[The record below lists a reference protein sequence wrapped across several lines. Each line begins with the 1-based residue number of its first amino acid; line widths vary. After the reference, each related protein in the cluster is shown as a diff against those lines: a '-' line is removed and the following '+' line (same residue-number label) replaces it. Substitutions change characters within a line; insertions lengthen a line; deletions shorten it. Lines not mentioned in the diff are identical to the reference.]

1 MYRYTE
7 TICRLIEHVHPISMN
22 SVNCI
27 AMCTMWLSI
36 GLVSCPVNVL
46 DLPDG
51 VITGGRLFKSLHYF
65 CIPLLYFRQPFQF
78 LWRQPLHLQ
87 GAPLIRSVQPPQLLQ
102 PTFIMASLLGD
113 NAFISPHPSS
123 TTPPV
128 TATGISFRTTPAMQG
143 FMYSTLA
150 RVQFNCRDFPIT

>member
-1 MYRYTE
+1 MYRCTE

-27 AMCTMWLSI
+27 AMCTVWLSI

-51 VITGGRLFKSLHYF
+51 IITGGRLFKSLHYF

-87 GAPLIRSVQPPQLLQ
+87 GAPLIRSVQPPATTAYLHHGLLTGGQRLHEPPSQQYYSSSHCYRHQL
-102 PTFIMASLLGD
+102 PNNTRHA
-113 NAFISPHPSS
+113 
-123 TTPPV
+123 
-128 TATGISFRTTPAMQG
+128 GI
-143 FMYSTLA
+143 Y
-150 RVQFNCRDFPIT
+150 V